1 VRRLPIGEADIL
13 VTLVTRERGL
23 VTASARAARRPT
35 SKLGAL
41 EPMHTLRVVLEA
53 STGEE
58 IAKLREARIERARLG
73 LLENEARLE
82 AASRVLGYARS
93 TVGQGVT
100 EASGFDVL
108 DGALEDITM
117 ASAGDARGIAIRAGA
132 RLLEVGGY
140 ALDLEACVRCTT
152 PCPPSSAAL
161 LDPGAGGLVCRA
173 CGGGPILLAAGQRQ
187 RIAAWFAGEAVDIS
201 PGDEAVAERIVE
213 QAIAAHGH
221 DRPAPSRS

>member
-1 VRRLPIGEADIL
+1 M
-13 VTLVTRERGL
+13 TLVTRERGL

-53 STGEE
+53 SSGEE
-58 IAKLREARIERARLG
+58 IAKLREARIERVRLG
-73 LLENEARLE
+73 LLANEARLE

-108 DGALEDITM
+108 DGALEDLTEV
-117 ASAGDARGIAIRAGA
+117 SETEARGVAIRAGA

-140 ALDLEACVRCTT
+140 ALDLEACVRCMT
-152 PCPPSSAAL
+152 PCPPNAAAL
-161 LDPGAGGLVCRA
+161 VDPVAGGLVCRA
-173 CGGGPILLAAGQRQ
+173 CGGGPILLASGQRQ
-187 RIAAWFAGEAVDIS
+187 RIAAWFAGEPVDIT
-201 PGDEAVAERIVE
+201 PGDQSVAERIVE
-213 QAIAAHGH
+213 QAVAAHGH
-221 DRPAPSRS
+221 DRPSGPTSR